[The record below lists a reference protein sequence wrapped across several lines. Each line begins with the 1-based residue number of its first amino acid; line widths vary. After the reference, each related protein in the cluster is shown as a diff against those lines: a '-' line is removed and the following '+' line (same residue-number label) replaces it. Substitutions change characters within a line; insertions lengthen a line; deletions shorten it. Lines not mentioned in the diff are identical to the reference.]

1 MLYLDSILFTML
13 RNCGFEKLREAL
25 CTDMAESTSSHRH
38 LSLRKETAARPP
50 IERRERAERCGA
62 SCRTR
67 SCRRSARVSPEPG
80 HLPPSPLLSLSRIVA
95 SSGAYARKSFELPQQ
110 VSVAGRRT
118 PSEELHSRASAGPI
132 ASSSAPAR
140 SAGSSLFA
148 GSFLLTGAHV
158 LTRAVATP
166 P

>member
-50 IERRERAERCGA
+50 IERRERVERRGA
-62 SCRTR
+62 SSRD
-67 SCRRSARVSPEPG
+67 SARVSLRSG
-80 HLPPSPLLSLSRIVA
+80 HLPPSAALPFFSRVRELRA
-95 SSGAYARKSFELPQQ
+95 FARESFELPQR

-118 PSEELHSRASAGPI
+118 PSGAMNSRAPAGPI

-140 SAGSSLFA
+140 TTGSSPVAGSL
-148 GSFLLTGAHV
+148 LLTGEHV